1 MTNVVTSTAQFTAAG
16 TFFPK
21 NGEGTLQTV
30 AAPRGTT
37 AAATSI
43 YTVDTVTDS
52 GFNPT
57 ATGVAVGDYV
67 FTTDGYYQSVKS
79 FVAGAGGTI
88 TMNGPWRLPRRNQTA
103 STTNTPVSGTA
114 QATILAGSI
123 DMSQC
128 ERLIID
134 RIVIAHPLDGTL
146 TIGDQRGT
154 AIPGHLYDISTTD
167 APDTIQIGY
176 EVDSPFTITP
186 SVAMGGSV
194 MYRVLR

>member
-67 FTTDGYYQSVKS
+67 FTTDGGFEVGFHGEYLEIV
-79 FVAGAGGTI
+79 
-88 TMNGPWRLPRRNQTA
+88 P
-103 STTNTPVSGTA
+103 
-114 QATILAGSI
+114 
-123 DMSQC
+123 D
-128 ERLIID
+128 ERL
-134 RIVIAHPLDGTL
+134 VATEVYEGAEAPAGVEAPVNTVAFSETGDGRTRMTL
-146 TIGDQRGT
+146 
-154 AIPGHLYDISTTD
+154 LTD
-167 APDTIQIGY
+167 CHTKELRDLI
-176 EVDSPFTITP
+176 VDSG
-186 SVAMGGSV
+186 MEGGMQDQMDLLEELARS
-194 MYRVLR
+194 LR